1 MEKNDILKAKSKVVF
16 LWKGK
21 NIILLLVNWEY
32 PGREM
37 EELCVL
43 YLRDGGKSRKMVCGK
58 DSLFLEK

>member
-1 MEKNDILKAKSKVVF
+1 MERE
-16 LWKGK
+16 

-58 DSLFLEK
+58 DSIFLEK